1 MTSLQDDTQIYH
13 SFRPDTSLSQDA
25 ALKSIE
31 NCVADIRAWMLSNR
45 LLINDSKTEFIII
58 GSKQQLSKININEI
72 RVGESTIEPVEVV
85 QSLGMWFDSY
95 MSMDIHIGKV
105 CSKAFRSLYKIRQ
118 IRKFLSEDTTKIL
131 VHAFVTSHLDYCNSL
146 FYGLPQ
152 SQYDRLQK
160 VLNAAAR
167 VVCLIPKFD
176 HITPVL
182 IGLHCNFP

>member
-1 MTSLQDDTQIYH
+1 MLTHVAGLFKIIDKHLPNAHTYADDTQIYH

-58 GSKQQLSKININEI
+58 GSKQQMSKININEI
-72 RVGESTIEPVEVV
+72 TVGESTIEPVEAV
-85 QSLGMWFDSY
+85 QSLGMWFDSH

-105 CSKAFRSLYKIRQ
+105 CSKAFRSLYNIRQ

-152 SQYDRLQK
+152 YQYDRLKEFSMPQH
-160 VLNAAAR
+160 VWS
-167 VVCLIPKFD
+167 V
-176 HITPVL
+176 
-182 IGLHCNFP
+182 